1 MKTLRSLLVAAALT
15 IGTSVMAQNIITSNE
30 VSLTLSTTTT
40 REQLFQLRNDLIAQ
54 GLDFQYTPQFDAN
67 RTLIGIT
74 YSVRTTTGGLVVCKS
89 NNNVNLTAT
98 SAHIHLVKQNGKFV
112 EQN

>member
-1 MKTLRSLLVAAALT
+1 MKTLRTLLVAASLT
-15 IGTSVMAQNIITSNE
+15 IGSTVMAQNIVTSNE
-30 VSLTLSTTTT
+30 VNLTLSTTTS
-40 REQLFQLRNDLIAQ
+40 REQLFQLRNDMIAQ

-67 RTLIGIT
+67 RILIGIS
-74 YSVRTTTGGLVVCKS
+74 YSVRTTTGGLVVCQS

>member
-15 IGTSVMAQNIITSNE
+15 IGSSVMAQNIISNNE
-30 VSLTLSTTTT
+30 VNLTISSTTT
-40 REQLFQLRNDLIAQ
+40 REQLFQLRTDLIAQ

-67 RTLIGIT
+67 RNLIGIAYT
-74 YSVRTTTGGLVVCKS
+74 VRTTTGGLVVCQS